1 MLRRSVCVMML
12 GALALSGCTAGST
25 PTAPEMDAPS
35 RAHALWQNRTAY
47 VGDDSK
53 VAALTADAGF
63 GAAGTHTIA
72 LYTTARPYVAT
83 VAYDSLS
90 KPFDTVDF
98 TTPVTLLLG
107 TVANLDRVEVRSGT
121 DTFSLTSKEA
131 SAKLG
136 FDVKDLGRDETKLIA
151 YLQSVDD

>member
-1 MLRRSVCVMML
+1 MHRRSVCTMML
-12 GALALSGCTAGST
+12 GALALTGCTSGST
-25 PTAPEMDAPS
+25 PTVPEMDAPS
-35 RAHALWQNRTAY
+35 RAHALWQNRTPY
-47 VGDDSK
+47 VGDNSE
-53 VAALTADAGF
+53 VAALTANAGF
-63 GAAGTHTIA
+63 GGMGTHTIA
-72 LYTTARPYVAT
+72 LYTTSRPYVAT

-121 DTFSLTSKEA
+121 DTFSLTSEEA

-136 FDVKDLGRDETKLIA
+136 FDVKDLGRDEAKLTA

>member
-1 MLRRSVCVMML
+1 
-12 GALALSGCTAGST
+12 
-25 PTAPEMDAPS
+25 
-35 RAHALWQNRTAY
+35 
-47 VGDDSK
+47 VGDNSK

-63 GAAGTHTIA
+63 GALGTHTIA
-72 LYTTARPYVAT
+72 LYTTAPPYVVT
-83 VAYDSLS
+83 VAYDSLA

-107 TVANLDRVEVRSGT
+107 TVTNLDRVEVRSGT
-121 DTFSLTSKEA
+121 DNFSLTAKEA

-136 FDVKDLGRDETKLIA
+136 FDVKDLGRDEATLTA